1 MNKLVSVVA
10 LFLALAGCAT
20 KAPPQ
25 YSSDPTE
32 RQRAEI
38 HTELASGYYSQNLWP
53 YAMSEYNTAIEIDS
67 GYAPAYV
74 GLAMVYAVM
83 AQDDKAEANFKRAL
97 DIDPGNP
104 QSHNN
109 YGVFLCSRNRIDE
122 SLTQFMTAVKEP
134 LYLTPQTAWLNAGI
148 CALKKKDATNA
159 EIYLFKALS
168 IQPGLS
174 EASYQ
179 LATIYFSRGDYIQ
192 ARERLQRAMQ
202 NTEATPDM
210 LLLGVRIER
219 ILGGKDEEAS
229 YSLLLRKKYPDSDQ
243 TRILLSE

>member
-1 MNKLVSVVA
+1 LNKLISVVA
-10 LFLALAGCAT
+10 FFLALAGCAS
-20 KAPPQ
+20 KAPQ
-25 YSSDPTE
+25 YSSDPTD
-32 RQRAEI
+32 RQRAQI
-38 HTELASGYYSQNLWP
+38 HTELASGYYSQRLWQL
-53 YAMSEYNTAIEIDS
+53 ALSGYNNAIEIDPD
-67 GYAPAYV
+67 YAPAYV

-83 AQDDKAEANFKRAL
+83 AQDDKAEANFKHAL
-97 DIDPGNP
+97 DIEPGNP
-104 QSHNN
+104 ESRNN

-122 SLTQFMTAVKEP
+122 SLTQFMAAAREP
-134 LYLTPQTAWLNAGI
+134 LYLTPQSAWLNAGI
-148 CALKKKDATNA
+148 CSLRKQDAANA
-159 EIYLFKALS
+159 EIYLNKALS

-179 LATIYFSRGDYIQ
+179 LATIYFSRKDYLQ

-219 ILGGKDEEAS
+219 ILGGKDAEAS
-229 YSLLLRKKYPDSDQ
+229 YSMLLKKKYPDSDQ

>member
-1 MNKLVSVVA
+1 LNKLISVVA

-20 KAPPQ
+20 KVPQ

-32 RQRAEI
+32 RQRAQI

-53 YAMSEYNTAIEIDS
+53 LAMTEYNTAIEIDS
-67 GYAPAYV
+67 NYAPAYI

-97 DIDPGNP
+97 DIEPGNP
-104 QSHNN
+104 ESHNN

-134 LYLTPQTAWLNAGI
+134 LYYTPQTAWLNAGI

-159 EIYLFKALS
+159 ETYLFKALS

-179 LATIYFSRGDYIQ
+179 LATIYFSRGDYLQ

-219 ILGGKDEEAS
+219 ILGGKDAEAS
-229 YSLLLRKKYPDSDQ
+229 YSMLLRKKYPDSDQ

>member
-1 MNKLVSVVA
+1 MNKLISVVA

-20 KAPPQ
+20 KVPQ

-32 RQRAEI
+32 RQRAQI

-53 YAMSEYNTAIEIDS
+53 LAMTEYNTAIEIDS
-67 GYAPAYV
+67 NYAPAYI

-97 DIDPGNP
+97 DIEPGNP
-104 QSHNN
+104 ESHNN

-134 LYLTPQTAWLNAGI
+134 LYYTPQTAWLNAGI

-159 EIYLFKALS
+159 ETYLFKALS

-179 LATIYFSRGDYIQ
+179 LATIYFSRGDYLQ

-219 ILGGKDEEAS
+219 ILGGKDAEAS
-229 YSLLLRKKYPDSDQ
+229 YSMLLRKKYPDSDQ